1 MAESPRGSNAA
12 AASGQGQVR
21 VPLRLAWKNT
31 LPAGCCHCRRSASGF
46 THAHRADAAII
57 ALASHAEPGKR
68 APMTDNASASLR
80 TAVIGVGYLG
90 KFHAQKYAQIP
101 GSNLVAVVDV
111 NGEARERVAAELGVD
126 ALGDYRSL
134 IGAVDAVSIVVP
146 TPAHFQVAEV
156 LLDAGIHV
164 LVEKP
169 ITETV
174 EQATRL
180 VDIAKRRKAVLQV
193 GHLERFNP
201 AVRALESRLDNP
213 RFVESVRI
221 APYQERGTEV
231 DVVLDL
237 MIHDIDLIQ
246 FIAGSPIERV
256 EAVGAAVITDKPDV
270 ANARIRFESGCI
282 ANVTA
287 SRTSL
292 KVERKIRIFQ
302 HACYFSADLHQ
313 KSVSVYRKSDSAVGP
328 LGLPIAIEQLEC
340 GNDDALRLEI
350 ETFLGAARDGTPP
363 LVSGED
369 GKQALKTAID
379 IIGQVDAWTRTH

>member
-1 MAESPRGSNAA
+1 ME
-12 AASGQGQVR
+12 
-21 VPLRLAWKNT
+21 
-31 LPAGCCHCRRSASGF
+31 
-46 THAHRADAAII
+46 
-57 ALASHAEPGKR
+57 
-68 APMTDNASASLR
+68 DNAPSALKA
-80 TAVIGVGYLG
+80 AVIGVGYLG
-90 KFHAQKYAQIP
+90 KFHAQKFAQIA
-101 GSNLVAVVDV
+101 GADLIAVADVD
-111 NGEARERVAAELGVD
+111 GEARERVAAELGTEAV
-126 ALGDYRSL
+126 GDYREL
-134 IGAVDAVSIVVP
+134 IGKVDVVSVVVP
-146 TPAHFQVAEV
+146 TPAHFAIAEAF
-156 LLDAGIHV
+156 LDSGAHV

-174 EQATRL
+174 DQATRL
-180 VDIAKRRKAVLQV
+180 IDIARQRDVVLQV

-201 AVRALESRLDNP
+201 AVRALEPRLHNP

-246 FIAGSPIERV
+246 FIAGSPIERI

-302 HACYFSADLHQ
+302 QACYLSADLHQ
-313 KSVSVYRKSDSAVGP
+313 KAVSVYQKGESAIGP
-328 LGLPIAIEQLEC
+328 LRLPISIEKLEC
-340 GNDDALRLEI
+340 DDGDALLLEI
-350 ETFLGAARDGTPP
+350 EAFLHAVRDGTPP
-363 LVSGED
+363 IVSGED
-369 GKQALKTAID
+369 GRQALKTAMD
-379 IIGQVDAWTRTH
+379 IIAQVDAWTRSH

>member
-1 MAESPRGSNAA
+1 MVDKAA
-12 AASGQGQVR
+12 G
-21 VPLRLAWKNT
+21 T
-31 LPAGCCHCRRSASGF
+31 
-46 THAHRADAAII
+46 
-57 ALASHAEPGKR
+57 
-68 APMTDNASASLR
+68 LR

-90 KFHAQKYAQIP
+90 KFHAQKFAQIP
-101 GSNLVAVVDV
+101 GADLIAVVDV
-111 NGEARERVAAELGVD
+111 DAEARERVAGELGAD
-126 ALGDYRSL
+126 AVGDYRKL
-134 IGAVDAVSIVVP
+134 LGNVDAVSIVVP
-146 TPAHFQVAEV
+146 TPAHFEIAEAF
-156 LLDAGIHV
+156 LDSGTHV

-169 ITETV
+169 VTETV

-180 VDIAKRRKAVLQV
+180 IDMARERNVTLQV

-201 AVRALESRLDNP
+201 AIRALEPRLHNP

-221 APYQERGTEV
+221 APYQERGTDV

-246 FIAGSPIERV
+246 FIADSPIERV
-256 EAVGAAVITDKPDV
+256 EAVGAAVISDKPDV

-313 KSVSVYRKSDSAVGP
+313 KTVSVYRKGESMVGP
-328 LGLPIAIEQLEC
+328 LRLPISIEKLEC
-340 GNDDALRLEI
+340 DDDDALRLEI
-350 ETFLGAARDGTPP
+350 ESFLKAVRSGTPP
-363 LVSGED
+363 IVTGED
-369 GKQALKTAID
+369 GRQALKTAID
-379 IIGQVDAWTRTH
+379 IIDQVDAWTRTH

>member
-1 MAESPRGSNAA
+1 MVDKAA
-12 AASGQGQVR
+12 A
-21 VPLRLAWKNT
+21 T
-31 LPAGCCHCRRSASGF
+31 
-46 THAHRADAAII
+46 
-57 ALASHAEPGKR
+57 
-68 APMTDNASASLR
+68 LR

-90 KFHAQKYAQIP
+90 KFHAQKFAQIP
-101 GSNLVAVVDV
+101 GSELVAVVDV
-111 NGEARERVAAELGVD
+111 DPQARERVAGELGAQAV
-126 ALGDYRSL
+126 GDYRKL
-134 IGAVDAVSIVVP
+134 IGSVDAVSVVVP
-146 TPAHFQVAEV
+146 TPAHFEIAEAF
-156 LLDAGIHV
+156 LDSGTHV

-180 VDIAKRRKAVLQV
+180 IDMARERNVVLQV

-201 AVRALESRLDNP
+201 AVRALESQLHNP
-213 RFVESVRI
+213 RFIESVRI

-246 FIAGSPIERV
+246 FIADSPIERV
-256 EAVGAAVITDKPDV
+256 EAVGAAVISDKPDV

-302 HACYFSADLHQ
+302 QACYFSADLHQ
-313 KSVSVYRKSDSAVGP
+313 KTVSVYRKGESVVGP
-328 LGLPIAIEQLEC
+328 LRLPISIEKLAC
-340 GNDDALRLEI
+340 DDDDALRLEI
-350 ETFLGAARDGTPP
+350 EAFLDAVRAGTPP
-363 LVSGED
+363 VVTGQD
-369 GKQALKTAID
+369 GRQALKTAID
-379 IIGQVDAWTRTH
+379 IIDQVDAWTRTH

>member
-1 MAESPRGSNAA
+1 MVEKTSPA
-12 AASGQGQVR
+12 
-21 VPLRLAWKNT
+21 
-31 LPAGCCHCRRSASGF
+31 
-46 THAHRADAAII
+46 
-57 ALASHAEPGKR
+57 
-68 APMTDNASASLR
+68 LR

-90 KFHAQKYAQIP
+90 KFHAQKFAEIP
-101 GSNLVAVVDV
+101 GADLVAVVDV
-111 NGEARERVAAELGVD
+111 DIEARERVAKELGVD
-126 ALGDYRSL
+126 AIGDYRRL
-134 IGAVDAVSIVVP
+134 IGAVDAVSVAVP
-146 TPAHFQVAEV
+146 TPAHFEIARAF
-156 LLDAGIHV
+156 LDSGTHV

-180 VDIAKRRKAVLQV
+180 IEIARQRSAVLQV

-201 AVRALESRLDNP
+201 AVRALKPLLHNP

-221 APYQERGTEV
+221 APYNVRGTDV

-246 FIAGSPIERV
+246 FIAGSPIERL

-302 HACYFSADLHQ
+302 DACYFSADLHQ
-313 KSVSVYRKSDSAVGP
+313 KAVSVYRKSDTMNGP
-328 LGLPIAIEQLEC
+328 LNLPISIEQLEC
-340 GNDDALRLEI
+340 DDGDALRLEI
-350 ETFLGAARDGTPP
+350 EAFLRAARDGASPMVT
-363 LVSGED
+363 GKD
-369 GKQALKTAID
+369 GKQALETALD
-379 IIGQVDAWTRTH
+379 IIDQVEEWTRTH

>member
-1 MAESPRGSNAA
+1 
-12 AASGQGQVR
+12 
-21 VPLRLAWKNT
+21 
-31 LPAGCCHCRRSASGF
+31 
-46 THAHRADAAII
+46 
-57 ALASHAEPGKR
+57 
-68 APMTDNASASLR
+68 
-80 TAVIGVGYLG
+80 VGYLG
-90 KFHAQKYAQIP
+90 KFHAQKFAQIP
-101 GSNLVAVVDV
+101 GADLVAVVDV
-111 NGEARERVAAELGVD
+111 DAEARERVAGELGAD
-126 ALGDYRSL
+126 ALGDYRKL
-134 IGAVDAVSIVVP
+134 LGNVDAVSIVVP
-146 TPAHFQVAEV
+146 TPAHFEIAEAF
-156 LLDAGIHV
+156 LDSGTHV

-180 VDIAKRRKAVLQV
+180 IDMARERNVTLQV

-201 AVRALESRLDNP
+201 AIRALEPRLHNP

-221 APYQERGTEV
+221 APYQERGTDV

-246 FIAGSPIERV
+246 FIADSPIERV
-256 EAVGAAVITDKPDV
+256 EAVGAAVISDKPDV

-313 KSVSVYRKSDSAVGP
+313 KTVSVYRKGESMVGS
-328 LGLPIAIEQLEC
+328 LRLPISIEKLEC
-340 GNDDALRLEI
+340 DDDDALRLEI
-350 ETFLGAARDGTPP
+350 ESFLKAVRSGTPP
-363 LVSGED
+363 IVTGED
-369 GKQALKTAID
+369 GRQALKTAID
-379 IIGQVDAWTRTH
+379 IIDQVDAWTRTH

>member
-1 MAESPRGSNAA
+1 MVANESS
-12 AASGQGQVR
+12 
-21 VPLRLAWKNT
+21 T
-31 LPAGCCHCRRSASGF
+31 
-46 THAHRADAAII
+46 
-57 ALASHAEPGKR
+57 
-68 APMTDNASASLR
+68 LR

-90 KFHAQKYAQIP
+90 KFHAQKFAQIP
-101 GSNLVAVVDV
+101 GSHLVAVVDI
-111 NGEARERVAAELGVD
+111 EPDARTRVAAELGVEG
-126 ALGDYRSL
+126 LGDYRKL
-134 IGAVDAVSIVVP
+134 IGSVDAVSVVVP
-146 TPAHFQVAEV
+146 TPAHFEIAEAF
-156 LLDAGIHV
+156 LDSGVHV

-174 EQATRL
+174 EQAARL
-180 VDIAKRRKAVLQV
+180 VEKARQRNVVLQV

-201 AVRALESRLDNP
+201 AVRALETRLHNP

-221 APYQERGTEV
+221 APYQERGTDV

-246 FIAGSPIERV
+246 FIAGSAIERV

-302 HACYFSADLHQ
+302 QACYFSADLHQ
-313 KSVSVYRKSDSAVGP
+313 KKVSIYRKGESALGP
-328 LGLPIAIEQLEC
+328 LRLPITIEELVC
-340 GNDDALRLEI
+340 DDGDALRLEV
-350 ETFLGAARDGTPP
+350 EAFLNAARDGTPP
-363 LVSGED
+363 IVSGED
-369 GKQALKTAID
+369 GKQALETAID
-379 IIGQVDAWTRTH
+379 IIAQVDAWTRTH

>member
-1 MAESPRGSNAA
+1 MVVNDSS
-12 AASGQGQVR
+12 V
-21 VPLRLAWKNT
+21 
-31 LPAGCCHCRRSASGF
+31 
-46 THAHRADAAII
+46 
-57 ALASHAEPGKR
+57 
-68 APMTDNASASLR
+68 LR

-90 KFHAQKYAQIP
+90 KFHAQKFAQIP
-101 GSNLVAVVDV
+101 SSSLVAVVDV
-111 NGEARERVAAELGVD
+111 DGEARERVATELGVN
-126 ALGDYRSL
+126 AIGDYRKL
-134 IGAVDAVSIVVP
+134 IGAVDAVSVVVP
-146 TPAHFQVAEV
+146 TPAHFEIAEAF
-156 LLDAGIHV
+156 LDSGTHV

-174 EQATRL
+174 DQATRL
-180 VDIAKRRKAVLQV
+180 VDIARQRNVVLQV

-201 AVRALESRLDNP
+201 AVRALELRLDNP

-221 APYQERGTEV
+221 APYQERGTDV

-237 MIHDIDLIQ
+237 MIHDIDLVQ

-313 KSVSVYRKSDSAVGP
+313 KAVSVYRKGESTVGP
-328 LGLPIAIEQLEC
+328 LRLPISIERLACDDE
-340 GNDDALRLEI
+340 DALRLEV
-350 ETFLGAARDGTPP
+350 EAFLTAARNGTPP
-363 LVSGED
+363 IVSGED

-379 IIGQVDAWTRTH
+379 IIAQVDAWTRSH

>member
-1 MAESPRGSNAA
+1 MVE
-12 AASGQGQVR
+12 
-21 VPLRLAWKNT
+21 KT
-31 LPAGCCHCRRSASGF
+31 SAV
-46 THAHRADAAII
+46 
-57 ALASHAEPGKR
+57 
-68 APMTDNASASLR
+68 LR

-90 KFHAQKYAQIP
+90 KFHARKLADIP
-101 GSNLVAVVDV
+101 GSQLVAVVDV
-111 NGEARERVAAELGVD
+111 DDEVRERVATDLGVD
-126 ALGDYRSL
+126 AIDDYRKL
-134 IGAVDAVSIVVP
+134 VGAVDAVSVVVP
-146 TPAHFQVAEV
+146 TPAHFEVAEAF
-156 LLDAGIHV
+156 LASGTHV

-180 VDIAKRRKAVLQV
+180 IDIARQRNAVLQV

-201 AVRALESRLDNP
+201 AVRALEPLLHRP

-221 APYQERGTEV
+221 APYNDRGTDV

-270 ANARIRFESGCI
+270 ANARIRFENGCI

-302 HACYFSADLHQ
+302 EACYFSADLHQ
-313 KSVSVYRKSDSAVGP
+313 KAVSVYRKGEDALGP
-328 LGLPIAIEQLEC
+328 LGLPISIEQLEC
-340 GNDDALRLEI
+340 DDDDALRLEI
-350 ETFLGAARDGTPP
+350 EAFLNAVRDGTPP
-363 LVSGED
+363 MVTGED
-369 GKQALKTAID
+369 GKQALETAMD
-379 IIGQVDAWTRTH
+379 IVAQVDEWTRPT

>member
-1 MAESPRGSNAA
+1 M
-12 AASGQGQVR
+12 
-21 VPLRLAWKNT
+21 
-31 LPAGCCHCRRSASGF
+31 
-46 THAHRADAAII
+46 
-57 ALASHAEPGKR
+57 
-68 APMTDNASASLR
+68 
-80 TAVIGVGYLG
+80 
-90 KFHAQKYAQIP
+90 
-101 GSNLVAVVDV
+101 
-111 NGEARERVAAELGVD
+111 
-126 ALGDYRSL
+126 
-134 IGAVDAVSIVVP
+134 DAVSVVVP
-146 TPAHFQVAEV
+146 TPAHFEIAEAF
-156 LLDAGIHV
+156 LDSGTHV

-180 VDIAKRRKAVLQV
+180 IDTASRRGTVLQV

-201 AVRALESRLDNP
+201 AVRALKPLLDNP

-221 APYQERGTEV
+221 APYQERGTDV

-237 MIHDIDLIQ
+237 MIHDIDLVQ
-246 FIAGSPIERV
+246 YIAGSPIERL

-302 HACYFSADLHQ
+302 HSCYFSADLHQ
-313 KSVSVYRKSDSAVGP
+313 KAVAVYRKGESTIGA
-328 LGLPIAIEQLEC
+328 LKLPIAIEQLEC
-340 GNDDALRLEI
+340 DDGDALRLEI
-350 ETFLGAARDGTPP
+350 ESFLQAIRDGTPA

-369 GKQALKTAID
+369 GRQALETAID
-379 IIGQVDAWTRTH
+379 IIAQVQTWTASH

>member
-1 MAESPRGSNAA
+1 MDANA
-12 AASGQGQVR
+12 
-21 VPLRLAWKNT
+21 P
-31 LPAGCCHCRRSASGF
+31 SALK
-46 THAHRADAAII
+46 A
-57 ALASHAEPGKR
+57 
-68 APMTDNASASLR
+68 
-80 TAVIGVGYLG
+80 AVIGVGYLG
-90 KFHAQKYAQIP
+90 KFHAQKFAQIA
-101 GSNLVAVVDV
+101 GADLIAVADVD
-111 NGEARERVAAELGVD
+111 GEARERVAAELGTEAV
-126 ALGDYRSL
+126 GDYREL
-134 IGAVDAVSIVVP
+134 IGKVDVVSVVVP
-146 TPAHFQVAEV
+146 TPAHFAIAEAF
-156 LLDAGIHV
+156 LDSGAHV

-174 EQATRL
+174 DQATRL
-180 VDIAKRRKAVLQV
+180 IDIARQREVVLQV

-201 AVRALESRLDNP
+201 AVRALEPRLHNP

-246 FIAGSPIERV
+246 FIAGSPIERI

-302 HACYFSADLHQ
+302 HACYLSADLHQ
-313 KSVSVYRKSDSAVGP
+313 KAVSVYQKGESAIGP
-328 LGLPIAIEQLEC
+328 LRLPISIEKLEC
-340 GNDDALRLEI
+340 DDGDALLLEI
-350 ETFLGAARDGTPP
+350 EAFLHAVRDGTPP
-363 LVSGED
+363 IVSGED
-369 GKQALKTAID
+369 GRQALKTAMD
-379 IIGQVDAWTRTH
+379 IIAQVDAWTRSH

>member
-1 MAESPRGSNAA
+1 MVDKAA
-12 AASGQGQVR
+12 G
-21 VPLRLAWKNT
+21 T
-31 LPAGCCHCRRSASGF
+31 
-46 THAHRADAAII
+46 
-57 ALASHAEPGKR
+57 
-68 APMTDNASASLR
+68 LR

-90 KFHAQKYAQIP
+90 KFHAQKFAQIP
-101 GSNLVAVVDV
+101 GADLIAVVDV
-111 NGEARERVAAELGVD
+111 DAEARERVAGEFGAD
-126 ALGDYRSL
+126 AVGDYRKL
-134 IGAVDAVSIVVP
+134 LGNVDAVSIVVP
-146 TPAHFQVAEV
+146 TPAHFEIAEAF
-156 LLDAGIHV
+156 LDGGTHV

-180 VDIAKRRKAVLQV
+180 IDMARERNVTLQV

-201 AVRALESRLDNP
+201 AIRALEPRLDNP

-221 APYQERGTEV
+221 APYQERGTDV

-246 FIAGSPIERV
+246 FIADSPIERV
-256 EAVGAAVITDKPDV
+256 EAVGAAVISDKPDV

-302 HACYFSADLHQ
+302 HACYFSADLH
-313 KSVSVYRKSDSAVGP
+313 KKTVSVYRKGESMVGP
-328 LGLPIAIEQLEC
+328 LRLPISIEKLEC
-340 GNDDALRLEI
+340 DDEDALRLEI
-350 ETFLGAARDGTPP
+350 ESFLKAVRSSTPP
-363 LVSGED
+363 IVTGED
-369 GKQALKTAID
+369 GRQALKTAID
-379 IIGQVDAWTRTH
+379 IIDQVDAWTRTH

>member
-1 MAESPRGSNAA
+1 MVDKAA
-12 AASGQGQVR
+12 G
-21 VPLRLAWKNT
+21 T
-31 LPAGCCHCRRSASGF
+31 
-46 THAHRADAAII
+46 
-57 ALASHAEPGKR
+57 
-68 APMTDNASASLR
+68 LR

-90 KFHAQKYAQIP
+90 KFHAQKFAQIP
-101 GSNLVAVVDV
+101 GADLVAVVDV
-111 NGEARERVAAELGVD
+111 DAEARERVAGELGAD
-126 ALGDYRSL
+126 ALGDYRKL
-134 IGAVDAVSIVVP
+134 LGNVDAVSIVVP
-146 TPAHFQVAEV
+146 TPAHFEIAEAF
-156 LLDAGIHV
+156 LDSGTHV

-180 VDIAKRRKAVLQV
+180 IDMARERNVTLQV

-201 AVRALESRLDNP
+201 AIRALETRLQNP

-221 APYQERGTEV
+221 APYQERGTDV

-246 FIAGSPIERV
+246 FIADSPIERV
-256 EAVGAAVITDKPDV
+256 EAVGAAVISDKPDV

-313 KSVSVYRKSDSAVGP
+313 KTVSVYRKGESMVGS
-328 LGLPIAIEQLEC
+328 LRLPISIEKLEC
-340 GNDDALRLEI
+340 DDDDALRLEI
-350 ETFLGAARDGTPP
+350 ESFLKAVRSGTPP
-363 LVSGED
+363 IVTGED
-369 GKQALKTAID
+369 GRQALKTAID
-379 IIGQVDAWTRTH
+379 IIDQVDAWTRTH

>member
-1 MAESPRGSNAA
+1 MVEKPS
-12 AASGQGQVR
+12 
-21 VPLRLAWKNT
+21 
-31 LPAGCCHCRRSASGF
+31 SA
-46 THAHRADAAII
+46 
-57 ALASHAEPGKR
+57 LK
-68 APMTDNASASLR
+68 

-90 KFHAQKYAQIP
+90 KFHAQKFAQIP
-101 GSNLVAVVDV
+101 GADLIAVVDV
-111 NGEARERVAAELGVD
+111 AAEARERAAAELGVD
-126 ALGDYRSL
+126 AIGDYREL
-134 IGAVDAVSIVVP
+134 IGNVNAVSVVVP
-146 TPAHFQVAEV
+146 TPAHFEIAEAF
-156 LLDAGIHV
+156 LDGGAHV

-174 EQATRL
+174 DQATRL
-180 VDIAKRRKAVLQV
+180 IDIARQRDVVLQV

-201 AVRALESRLDNP
+201 AVRALETRLHKP

-246 FIAGSPIERV
+246 FIAGSPIERI

-302 HACYFSADLHQ
+302 DACYFSADLHQ
-313 KSVSVYRKSDSAVGP
+313 KTVSVYRKGESMIGP
-328 LGLPIAIEQLEC
+328 LRLPISIEKLEC
-340 GNDDALRLEI
+340 DDDDALRLEI
-350 ETFLGAARDGTPP
+350 DAFLQAARNGTPP
-363 LVSGED
+363 IVTGED
-369 GKQALKTAID
+369 GRQALKTAMD
-379 IIGQVDAWTRTH
+379 IIDQVDAWTRAH

>member
-1 MAESPRGSNAA
+1 VVEKAPAA
-12 AASGQGQVR
+12 
-21 VPLRLAWKNT
+21 
-31 LPAGCCHCRRSASGF
+31 
-46 THAHRADAAII
+46 
-57 ALASHAEPGKR
+57 
-68 APMTDNASASLR
+68 LR

-90 KFHAQKYAQIP
+90 KFHAQKFAEIP
-101 GSNLVAVVDV
+101 GAELVAVVDIDI
-111 NGEARERVAAELGVD
+111 EARERVAKELGVD
-126 ALGDYRSL
+126 AIGDYRKL
-134 IGAVDAVSIVVP
+134 MGAVDAVSVVVP
-146 TPAHFQVAEV
+146 TPAHFEIAQAF
-156 LLDAGIHV
+156 LDSGTHV

-174 EQATRL
+174 EQAARL
-180 VDIAKRRKAVLQV
+180 VEIAKQRSAVLQV

-201 AVRALESRLDNP
+201 AVRALKPLLHNP

-221 APYQERGTEV
+221 APYNVRGTDV

-246 FIAGSPIERV
+246 FIAGSPIDRI

-302 HACYFSADLHQ
+302 EGCYFSADLHQ
-313 KSVSVYRKSDSAVGP
+313 KTVSVYRKAERPIGP
-328 LGLPIAIEQLEC
+328 LNLPISIEQLEC
-340 GNDDALRLEI
+340 DDGDALRLEI
-350 ETFLGAARDGTPP
+350 EAFLSAVRDGGSPV
-363 LVSGED
+363 VSGED
-369 GKQALKTAID
+369 GKQALETAMD
-379 IIGQVDAWTRTH
+379 IIEQVEAWSRGIHPAELNEWGQINGDRSI

>member
-1 MAESPRGSNAA
+1 MPDPMVE
-12 AASGQGQVR
+12 
-21 VPLRLAWKNT
+21 KT
-31 LPAGCCHCRRSASGF
+31 PAV
-46 THAHRADAAII
+46 
-57 ALASHAEPGKR
+57 
-68 APMTDNASASLR
+68 LR

-90 KFHAQKYAQIP
+90 KFHARKFAEIP
-101 GSNLVAVVDV
+101 GSELVAVVDV
-111 NGEARERVAAELGVD
+111 DGEVRERVAADLGVD
-126 ALGDYRSL
+126 AVDDYRKL
-134 IGAVDAVSIVVP
+134 VGAVDAVSVVVP
-146 TPAHFQVAEV
+146 TPAHFEVA
-156 LLDAGIHV
+156 DAFLAGGTHV

-180 VDIAKRRKAVLQV
+180 IETARQRNAVLQV

-201 AVRALESRLDNP
+201 AVRALEPLLHEP

-221 APYQERGTEV
+221 APYNDRGTDV

-270 ANARIRFESGCI
+270 ANARIRFENGCI

-302 HACYFSADLHQ
+302 EACYFSADLHQ
-313 KSVSVYRKSDSAVGP
+313 KAVSVYRKSKDALGP
-328 LGLPIAIEQLEC
+328 LGLPISIEQLAC
-340 GNDDALRLEI
+340 DGGDALRLEI
-350 ETFLGAARDGTPP
+350 EAFLNAARDGTPP
-363 LVSGED
+363 LVTGQD
-369 GKQALKTAID
+369 GKQALETAMD
-379 IIGQVDAWTRTH
+379 IVAQVDEWTRRN

>member
-1 MAESPRGSNAA
+1 MVEKTSAA
-12 AASGQGQVR
+12 
-21 VPLRLAWKNT
+21 
-31 LPAGCCHCRRSASGF
+31 
-46 THAHRADAAII
+46 
-57 ALASHAEPGKR
+57 
-68 APMTDNASASLR
+68 LR

-90 KFHAQKYAQIP
+90 KFHAQKFAEIP
-101 GSNLVAVVDV
+101 GADLVAVVDV
-111 NGEARERVAAELGVD
+111 DVEARERVAKELGVD
-126 ALGDYRSL
+126 AIGDYRKL
-134 IGAVDAVSIVVP
+134 IGAVDAVSVAVP
-146 TPAHFQVAEV
+146 TPAHFEIARAF
-156 LLDAGIHV
+156 LDSGTHV

-174 EQATRL
+174 EQAARL
-180 VDIAKRRKAVLQV
+180 IEIARQRSAVLQV

-201 AVRALESRLDNP
+201 AVRALKPLLHNP

-221 APYQERGTEV
+221 APYNVRGTDV

-246 FIAGSPIERV
+246 FIAGSPIERL

-302 HACYFSADLHQ
+302 EACYFSADLHQ
-313 KSVSVYRKSDSAVGP
+313 KAVSVYRKSDTMNGP
-328 LGLPIAIEQLEC
+328 LNLPISIEQLEC
-340 GNDDALRLEI
+340 DDDDALRLEI
-350 ETFLGAARDGTPP
+350 EAFLSAARDGASPMVT
-363 LVSGED
+363 GED
-369 GKQALKTAID
+369 GKQALETAMD
-379 IIGQVDAWTRTH
+379 IIEQVEAWTRAH

>member
-1 MAESPRGSNAA
+1 MVER
-12 AASGQGQVR
+12 
-21 VPLRLAWKNT
+21 
-31 LPAGCCHCRRSASGF
+31 
-46 THAHRADAAII
+46 
-57 ALASHAEPGKR
+57 
-68 APMTDNASASLR
+68 ASAALR

-90 KFHAQKYAQIP
+90 KFHAQKFAEIP
-101 GSNLVAVVDV
+101 GADLVAVVDIDSQ
-111 NGEARERVAAELGVD
+111 ARERVAKELGVD
-126 ALGDYRSL
+126 AVGDYRKL
-134 IGAVDAVSIVVP
+134 IGAVDAVSVVVP
-146 TPAHFQVAEV
+146 TPAHFEIAQAF
-156 LLDAGIHV
+156 LDSGTHV

-174 EQATRL
+174 EQAARL
-180 VDIAKRRKAVLQV
+180 IEIAKQRSAVLQV

-201 AVRALESRLDNP
+201 AVRALEPLLHKP

-221 APYQERGTEV
+221 APYNERGTDV

-246 FIAGSPIERV
+246 FIAGSPIDRV

-302 HACYFSADLHQ
+302 EACYFSADLHQ
-313 KSVSVYRKSDSAVGP
+313 KAVSVYRKSESTIEP
-328 LGLPIAIEQLEC
+328 LSLPISIEQLEC
-340 GNDDALRLEI
+340 DDDDALRLEI
-350 ETFLGAARDGTPP
+350 EAFLNAVRDGTPP
-363 LVSGED
+363 VVSGED
-369 GKQALKTAID
+369 GLQALKTAMD
-379 IIGQVDAWTRTH
+379 IIAQVDEWTRTH

>member
-1 MAESPRGSNAA
+1 MHEQP
-12 AASGQGQVR
+12 
-21 VPLRLAWKNT
+21 
-31 LPAGCCHCRRSASGF
+31 
-46 THAHRADAAII
+46 
-57 ALASHAEPGKR
+57 
-68 APMTDNASASLR
+68 TDRLR

-90 KFHAQKYAQIP
+90 KFHAQKFAEIP
-101 GSNLVAVVDV
+101 GCELVAVVDV
-111 NGEARERVAAELGVD
+111 DEGARESLASDLGVD
-126 ALGDYRSL
+126 AVGDYRKL
-134 IGAVDAVSIVVP
+134 IGAVDAVSVVVP
-146 TPAHFQVAEV
+146 TPAHFEIAEAF
-156 LLDAGIHV
+156 LDSGTHV
-164 LVEKP
+164 LGDKP

-180 VDIAKRRKAVLQV
+180 IDTANRRGTVLQV

-201 AVRALESRLDNP
+201 AVRALKPLLDNP

-221 APYQERGTEV
+221 APYQERGTDV

-246 FIAGSPIERV
+246 YIAGSPIERL

-270 ANARIRFESGCI
+270 ANARIRFASGCI

-302 HACYFSADLHQ
+302 HSCYFSADLHQ
-313 KSVSVYRKSDSAVGP
+313 KAVAVYRKGESTIGA
-328 LGLPIAIEQLEC
+328 LKLPIAIEQLEC
-340 GNDDALRLEI
+340 DDGDALRLEI
-350 ETFLGAARDGTPP
+350 ESFLQAIRDGTPA

-369 GKQALKTAID
+369 GRQALETAID
-379 IIGQVDAWTRTH
+379 IIAQVQTWTASH

>member
-1 MAESPRGSNAA
+1 MVEKT
-12 AASGQGQVR
+12 SG
-21 VPLRLAWKNT
+21 A
-31 LPAGCCHCRRSASGF
+31 
-46 THAHRADAAII
+46 
-57 ALASHAEPGKR
+57 
-68 APMTDNASASLR
+68 LR

-90 KFHAQKYAQIP
+90 KFHAQKFAEIP
-101 GSNLVAVVDV
+101 GADLVAVVDV
-111 NGEARERVAAELGVD
+111 DVEARERVAKELGVD
-126 ALGDYRSL
+126 AIGDYRKL
-134 IGAVDAVSIVVP
+134 IGAVDAVSVAVP
-146 TPAHFQVAEV
+146 TPAHFEIARAF
-156 LLDAGIHV
+156 LDGGTHV

-174 EQATRL
+174 EQAARL
-180 VDIAKRRKAVLQV
+180 IEIARQRSAVLQV

-201 AVRALESRLDNP
+201 AVRALKPLLHNP

-221 APYQERGTEV
+221 APYNVRGTDV

-246 FIAGSPIERV
+246 FIAGSPIERL

-302 HACYFSADLHQ
+302 QACYFSADLHQ
-313 KSVSVYRKSDSAVGP
+313 KSLAVLASP
-328 LGLPIAIEQLEC
+328 Q
-340 GNDDALRLEI
+340 
-350 ETFLGAARDGTPP
+350 RDPQP
-363 LVSGED
+363 
-369 GKQALKTAID
+369 
-379 IIGQVDAWTRTH
+379 

>member
-1 MAESPRGSNAA
+1 M
-12 AASGQGQVR
+12 
-21 VPLRLAWKNT
+21 
-31 LPAGCCHCRRSASGF
+31 
-46 THAHRADAAII
+46 D
-57 ALASHAEPGKR
+57 
-68 APMTDNASASLR
+68 DNAPSALKA
-80 TAVIGVGYLG
+80 AVIGVGYLG
-90 KFHAQKYAQIP
+90 KFHAQKFAQIA
-101 GSNLVAVVDV
+101 GADLIAVADVD
-111 NGEARERVAAELGVD
+111 GEARERVAAELGTEAV
-126 ALGDYRSL
+126 GDYREL
-134 IGAVDAVSIVVP
+134 IGKVDVVSVVVP
-146 TPAHFQVAEV
+146 TPAHFEIAEAF
-156 LLDAGIHV
+156 LDSGAHV

-174 EQATRL
+174 DQATRL
-180 VDIAKRRKAVLQV
+180 IDIARQRDVLLQV

-201 AVRALESRLDNP
+201 AVRALESRLHNP

-246 FIAGSPIERV
+246 FIAGSPIERI

-302 HACYFSADLHQ
+302 HACYLSADLHQ
-313 KSVSVYRKSDSAVGP
+313 KAVSVYQKGESAIGP
-328 LGLPIAIEQLEC
+328 LRLPISIEKLEC
-340 GNDDALRLEI
+340 DDGDALLLEI
-350 ETFLGAARDGTPP
+350 EAFLHAVRDGTPP
-363 LVSGED
+363 IVSGED
-369 GKQALKTAID
+369 GRQALKTAME
-379 IIGQVDAWTRTH
+379 IIAQVDAWTRSH

>member
-1 MAESPRGSNAA
+1 MVEKAPAA
-12 AASGQGQVR
+12 
-21 VPLRLAWKNT
+21 
-31 LPAGCCHCRRSASGF
+31 
-46 THAHRADAAII
+46 
-57 ALASHAEPGKR
+57 
-68 APMTDNASASLR
+68 LR

-90 KFHAQKYAQIP
+90 KFHAQKFAEIP
-101 GSNLVAVVDV
+101 DADLVAVVDV
-111 NGEARERVAAELGVD
+111 DIDARERVAKELGVD
-126 ALGDYRSL
+126 AVGDYREL
-134 IGAVDAVSIVVP
+134 MGAVDAVSVVVP
-146 TPAHFQVAEV
+146 TPAHFEIAQAF
-156 LLDAGIHV
+156 LDSGIHV

-174 EQATRL
+174 EQAARL
-180 VDIAKRRKAVLQV
+180 IEIAKQRGAVLQV

-201 AVRALESRLDNP
+201 AVRALKPLLHNP

-221 APYQERGTEV
+221 APYNVRGTDV

-246 FIAGSPIERV
+246 FIADSPIERI

-302 HACYFSADLHQ
+302 ESCYVSADLHQ
-313 KSVSVYRKSDSAVGP
+313 KAVSVYRKSESTTGP
-328 LGLPIAIEQLEC
+328 LNLPISIEQLEC
-340 GNDDALRLEI
+340 GDDDALRLEI
-350 ETFLGAARDGTPP
+350 EAFLSTVRDGASPVVT
-363 LVSGED
+363 GED
-369 GKQALKTAID
+369 GKQALETALD
-379 IIGQVDAWTRTH
+379 IIGQVEEWTRTH

>member
-1 MAESPRGSNAA
+1 MVEKTSAA
-12 AASGQGQVR
+12 
-21 VPLRLAWKNT
+21 
-31 LPAGCCHCRRSASGF
+31 
-46 THAHRADAAII
+46 
-57 ALASHAEPGKR
+57 
-68 APMTDNASASLR
+68 LR

-90 KFHAQKYAQIP
+90 KFHAQKFAEIP
-101 GSNLVAVVDV
+101 GADLVAVVDV
-111 NGEARERVAAELGVD
+111 DIEARERVAKELGVD
-126 ALGDYRSL
+126 AIGDYRKL
-134 IGAVDAVSIVVP
+134 IGAVDAVSVAVP
-146 TPAHFQVAEV
+146 TPAHFEIARAF
-156 LLDAGIHV
+156 LDSGTHV

-174 EQATRL
+174 EQAARL
-180 VDIAKRRKAVLQV
+180 IEIARQRSAVLQV

-201 AVRALESRLDNP
+201 AVRALKPLLHNP

-221 APYQERGTEV
+221 APYNVRGTDV

-246 FIAGSPIERV
+246 FIAGSPIERL

-302 HACYFSADLHQ
+302 DACYFSADLHQ
-313 KSVSVYRKSDSAVGP
+313 KAVSVYRKSDTMNGP
-328 LGLPIAIEQLEC
+328 LNLPISIEQLEC
-340 GNDDALRLEI
+340 DDDDALRLEI
-350 ETFLGAARDGTPP
+350 EAFLSAARDGASPMVT
-363 LVSGED
+363 GED
-369 GKQALKTAID
+369 GKQALETALD
-379 IIGQVDAWTRTH
+379 IIDQVEEWTQTH

>member
-1 MAESPRGSNAA
+1 MVDKAA
-12 AASGQGQVR
+12 G
-21 VPLRLAWKNT
+21 T
-31 LPAGCCHCRRSASGF
+31 
-46 THAHRADAAII
+46 
-57 ALASHAEPGKR
+57 
-68 APMTDNASASLR
+68 LR

-90 KFHAQKYAQIP
+90 KFHAQKFAQIP
-101 GSNLVAVVDV
+101 GADLVAVVDV
-111 NGEARERVAAELGVD
+111 DAEARERVAGELGAD
-126 ALGDYRSL
+126 ALGDYRKL
-134 IGAVDAVSIVVP
+134 LGNVDAVSIVVP
-146 TPAHFQVAEV
+146 TPAHFEIAEAF
-156 LLDAGIHV
+156 LDSGTHV

-180 VDIAKRRKAVLQV
+180 IDMARERNVTLQV

-201 AVRALESRLDNP
+201 AIRALETRLQNP

-221 APYQERGTEV
+221 APYQERGTDV

-246 FIAGSPIERV
+246 FIANSPIERV
-256 EAVGAAVITDKPDV
+256 EAVGAAVISDKPDV

-313 KSVSVYRKSDSAVGP
+313 KTVSVYRKGESMVGS
-328 LGLPIAIEQLEC
+328 LRLPISIEKLEC
-340 GNDDALRLEI
+340 DDDDALRLEI
-350 ETFLGAARDGTPP
+350 ESFLKAVRSGTPP
-363 LVSGED
+363 IVTGED
-369 GKQALKTAID
+369 GRQALKTAID
-379 IIGQVDAWTRTH
+379 IIDQVDAWTRTH

>member
-1 MAESPRGSNAA
+1 MVEKTSAA
-12 AASGQGQVR
+12 
-21 VPLRLAWKNT
+21 
-31 LPAGCCHCRRSASGF
+31 
-46 THAHRADAAII
+46 
-57 ALASHAEPGKR
+57 
-68 APMTDNASASLR
+68 LR

-90 KFHAQKYAQIP
+90 KFHAQKFAEIP
-101 GSNLVAVVDV
+101 GADLVAVVDV
-111 NGEARERVAAELGVD
+111 DVEARERVAKELGVD
-126 ALGDYRSL
+126 AIGDYRRL
-134 IGAVDAVSIVVP
+134 IGAVDAVSVAVP
-146 TPAHFQVAEV
+146 TPAHFEIARAF
-156 LLDAGIHV
+156 LDSGTHV

-174 EQATRL
+174 EQAARL
-180 VDIAKRRKAVLQV
+180 IEIARQRSAVLQV

-201 AVRALESRLDNP
+201 AVRALKPLLHNP

-221 APYQERGTEV
+221 APYNVRGTDV

-246 FIAGSPIERV
+246 FIAGSPIERL

-302 HACYFSADLHQ
+302 DACYFSADLHQ
-313 KSVSVYRKSDSAVGP
+313 KAVSVYRKSDTMNGP
-328 LGLPIAIEQLEC
+328 LNLPISIEQLEC
-340 GNDDALRLEI
+340 DDDDALRLEI
-350 ETFLGAARDGTPP
+350 EAFLSAARDGASPMVT
-363 LVSGED
+363 GED
-369 GKQALKTAID
+369 GKQALETAMD
-379 IIGQVDAWTRTH
+379 IIEQVEAWTRAH